1 MLNNELLTMI
11 YNSSNG
17 IVDGKN
23 PPIST
28 EKIFNAMRLSAKISL
43 AEALNIYE
51 NREIRAKD
59 GIIAHKRIERVFDL
73 PQYIERLI
81 EVYQSVCK

>member
-43 AEALNIYE
+43 AEALNSLE
-51 NREIRAKD
+51 LVQSDKNFKLVEFLKD
-59 GIIAHKRIERVFDL
+59 K
-73 PQYIERLI
+73 Y
-81 EVYQSVCK
+81 SN

>member
-43 AEALNIYE
+43 AEALNSLE
-51 NREIRAKD
+51 LVQNDKNFKLVEFLKD
-59 GIIAHKRIERVFDL
+59 K
-73 PQYIERLI
+73 Y
-81 EVYQSVCK
+81 SN

>member
-43 AEALNIYE
+43 AEALNSLELVQNDKNFKLVEFLKEKYS
-51 NREIRAKD
+51 N
-59 GIIAHKRIERVFDL
+59 
-73 PQYIERLI
+73 
-81 EVYQSVCK
+81 

>member
-28 EKIFNAMRLSAKISL
+28 EKIFNAMRLSAKMSL
-43 AEALNIYE
+43 AETLNSLE
-51 NREIRAKD
+51 LVQSDKNFKLVEFLKD
-59 GIIAHKRIERVFDL
+59 K
-73 PQYIERLI
+73 Y
-81 EVYQSVCK
+81 SN

>member
-28 EKIFNAMRLSAKISL
+28 EKIFNAMRLSAKMSL
-43 AEALNIYE
+43 AEALNSLE
-51 NREIRAKD
+51 LVQSDKNFKLVEFLKD
-59 GIIAHKRIERVFDL
+59 K
-73 PQYIERLI
+73 Y
-81 EVYQSVCK
+81 SN